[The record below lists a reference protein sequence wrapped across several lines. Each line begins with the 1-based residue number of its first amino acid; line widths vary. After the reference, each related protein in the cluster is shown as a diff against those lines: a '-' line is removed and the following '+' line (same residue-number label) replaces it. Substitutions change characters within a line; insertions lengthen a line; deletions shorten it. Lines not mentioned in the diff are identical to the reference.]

1 LSVGDTLFVKRPAG
15 IFKVGDVVSAVN
27 NRITVNDVNNVV
39 PVGGEYAFFAKSNE
53 INISGLL
60 GYYGS
65 VTLTNADTAKSELF
79 GVSSEVFISSE

>member
-1 LSVGDTLFVKRPAG
+1 MFIKRPAG
-15 IFKVGDVVSAVN
+15 IFEVGDVVTASN
-27 NRITVNDVNNVV
+27 NRITVNDPNNIV
-39 PVGGEYAFFAKSNE
+39 PVVGEFAFFAKSNE

-65 VTLTNADTAKSELF
+65 VTLTNAAVTKSELF